1 MKNSWL
7 IWIFIVG
14 IVVTVLVAFNYQG
27 GRDAVP
33 LSEIFPD
40 ETYPVEIEY
49 EFVDSDEE
57 TSTSESSAIP
67 VEPTAVASQTIPE
80 KAAEPVE
87 TATPTATETTA
98 TAVAQTVPA
107 AERAAVAPADYA
119 YTIQVASFKKKER
132 ADNSM
137 KELLQK
143 EYAAFVVSKN
153 LGDKGTWY
161 RVYVGNFDAK
171 NQAEEFLSGFKQR
184 YENSFIISSKKK

>member
-40 ETYPVEIEY
+40 EAYPVEIEY

-57 TSTSESSAIP
+57 TSTTESSSIP
-67 VEPTAVASQTIPE
+67 VEPTAVASQAAPQKT
-80 KAAEPVE
+80 AEPVE
-87 TATPTATETTA
+87 AAIQTATETTA

-107 AERAAVAPADYA
+107 AEKAAVTPTDYA

-132 ADNSM
+132 ADKSM

-143 EYAAFVVSKN
+143 EYVAFVVSKN
-153 LGDKGTWY
+153 LGEKGTWY

-171 NQAEEFLSGFKQR
+171 NQAEEFLASFKQR